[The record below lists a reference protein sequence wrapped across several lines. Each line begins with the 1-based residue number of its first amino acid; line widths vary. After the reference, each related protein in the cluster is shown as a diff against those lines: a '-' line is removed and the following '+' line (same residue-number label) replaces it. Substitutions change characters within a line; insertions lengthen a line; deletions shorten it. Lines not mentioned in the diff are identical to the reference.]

1 MMMMMRILERPH
13 TLASHL
19 LFLFLVLRFSSG
31 GTKNASLLS
40 LRRIHIHTA
49 RGQVLY
55 TNARKKKING
65 DKNGQG
71 TRSSL

>member
-1 MMMMMRILERPH
+1 MMMRILERRH
-13 TLASHL
+13 ASLSHL
-19 LFLFLVLRFSSG
+19 LFLFFFSGSPR
-31 GTKNASLLS
+31 KASLLS

-71 TRSSL
+71 TRSSF